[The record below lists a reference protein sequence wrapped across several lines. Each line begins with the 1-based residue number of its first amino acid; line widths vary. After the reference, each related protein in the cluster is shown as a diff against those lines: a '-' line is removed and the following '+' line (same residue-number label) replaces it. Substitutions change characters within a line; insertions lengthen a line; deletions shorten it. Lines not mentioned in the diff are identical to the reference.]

1 MPASDQETNQNQ
13 PGSNQG
19 QIFKEKQDVAA
30 EICCPIC
37 FEEMV
42 APKKILCCTN
52 GKQFFFLTF
61 FQNFPTNFE
70 RWNWS
75 LRLFGVFQT
84 FAWNTVFI

>member
-1 MPASDQETNQNQ
+1 MLTCTEDLILPASDQETNQNQ

-52 GKQFFFLTF
+52 GKHFFYPF
-61 FQNFPTNFE
+61 F
-70 RWNWS
+70 
-75 LRLFGVFQT
+75 
-84 FAWNTVFI
+84 

>member
-19 QIFKEKQDVAA
+19 QLFKEKQDVAA

-52 GKQFFFLTF
+52 GKQIFFIAKVLSTDWYGKTF
-61 FQNFPTNFE
+61 VLEFC
-70 RWNWS
+70 
-75 LRLFGVFQT
+75 VF
-84 FAWNTVFI
+84 